1 MRSVNYDL
9 VAPDY
14 DRRYAN
20 NRFDAVRAT
29 LREFI
34 GDTRALDVLEVGCG
48 TGHWL
53 QELAGSVA
61 TIGGLDP
68 SPAMLAIAR
77 VATNQALL
85 MRGEAE
91 HIPWRDRC
99 ADRVFSINAMHHF
112 HDKAAFIREVRRI
125 LRPGGAVMIAGLD
138 PHSGLDQWWVYDYF
152 PTALPADRLRYPS
165 TASIRAL
172 LDASGFVGVVTT
184 VAQHIPAAVP
194 FERAVETGIVDR
206 RATSQLMVIS
216 DDEFEAGMERLRREQ
231 PILRADLRLFATV
244 GWVGIE

>member
-9 VAPDY
+9 VASAY

-20 NRFDAVRAT
+20 QRFDAVGAT
-29 LREFI
+29 LRQFI
-34 GDTRALDVLEVGCG
+34 GDARALDVLEVGCG

-53 QELAGSVA
+53 QEIAGSVA
-61 TIGGLDP
+61 TIAGLDP
-68 SPAMLAIAR
+68 SPAMLAVAR
-77 VATNQALL
+77 AATKQALL
-85 MRGEAE
+85 IRGEAE
-91 HIPWRDRC
+91 HLPCRHGC
-99 ADRVFSINAMHHF
+99 MDRVFTINAMHHF
-112 HDKAAFIREVRRI
+112 HDKAAYTSEVRRV

-152 PTALPADRLRYPS
+152 PSALPADLSRYPS
-165 TASIRAL
+165 AESIRAL
-172 LDASGFVGVVTT
+172 LDANGFVGVVTT

-216 DDEFEAGMERLRREQ
+216 DDEFEAGMDRMRREQ
-231 PILRADLRLFATV
+231 PIVRSDLRLFATV
-244 GWVGIE
+244 GWVET